1 MKMLWAID
9 PFLASSKAHAATFAY
24 MKLLAKNAAQ
34 IAVAYVASPAEINLS
49 AAFDRPAAE
58 RYSRFPLELI
68 RKALKAAKISISPK
82 QIAVLPEMHLSQTA
96 AVDRL
101 IEHAEELKSDLIVL
115 NTHSRK
121 GLARLV
127 LGSFAESVI
136 HRSEI
141 PLLVLNPGAKPRPSI
156 KNILYAADFED
167 ENDPGFT
174 KSLELAKL
182 TRAKLYVLHC
192 AGPMYEWPDNP
203 RELAVAR
210 HKEFVN
216 KRAMESARI
225 ARLAGVDA
233 EVLIDARF
241 EEVSKTVLRY
251 SSSKKADLIV
261 LKAKVGRIQALLGG
275 STTRKVLRAAKQ
287 PVLVLKSVKK

>member
-24 MKLLAKNAAQ
+24 MKLLGKGNAQ

-49 AAFDRPAAE
+49 AAFDRPAGE
-58 RYSRFPLELI
+58 RYTRFPLELI
-68 RKALKAAKISISPK
+68 KKALKSAKVAIPTKLIE
-82 QIAVLPEMHLSQTA
+82 VLPEMRISQTS

-101 IEHAEELKSDLIVL
+101 LEHAEKLKAEVIVL

-121 GLARLV
+121 GLARMV

-141 PLLVLNPGAKPRPSI
+141 PLLVSNPSGKPRPAI
-156 KNILYAADFED
+156 KNILYAADFEG
-167 ENDPGFT
+167 EKDPGFE
-174 KSLELAKL
+174 KALELAKQ
-182 TRAKLYVLHC
+182 TRAKLCVLHC

-203 RELAVAR
+203 KEPAVAK
-210 HKEFVN
+210 HKQVVN
-216 KRAMESARI
+216 SRALEVARI
-225 ARLAGVDA
+225 ARLAGVTAD
-233 EVLIDARF
+233 VLVDARF
-241 EEVSKTVLRY
+241 EEVSKSVLRY
-251 SSSKKADLIV
+251 AAAKKADLIV
-261 LKAKVGRIQALLGG
+261 LNAKAGRFQALLGG

-287 PVLVLKSVKK
+287 PVLVVKSVNK